1 MTLMRY
7 YDGSLVNGPQF
18 HFRCLERAQDPFG
31 TSLPAP
37 SGISIRADLETGFDH
52 LDSSILGLITA
63 SFSMGSMLAILFVPY
78 ATDILG
84 RQTGVVIIIMPVA
97 LICMGFYIAVHCWQS
112 CPRLRHRHRTRIFF
126 NSAAAGLF
134 SSLFLFVSSDNG
146 KLPQQEHTGSSTVC
160 WRWAHSPTAPCYF
173 TQQSTTLCGTL
184 GPRSAPGLRLVH
196 SIFSNAA
203 LNEDLWMSGTELS
216 P

>member
-1 MTLMRY
+1 MRY

-112 CPRLRHRHRTRIFF
+112 CPRLRHRHRTRIFLILQRRACF
-126 NSAAAGLF
+126 LLYSYSSRRTMGSYRSRNILEAPRFAGAELIHPQHRAILHNNPQHYVVPWVLGRLLGCVWYIPF
-134 SSLFLFVSSDNG
+134 SVM
-146 KLPQQEHTGSSTVC
+146 LP
-160 WRWAHSPTAPCYF
+160 
-173 TQQSTTLCGTL
+173 
-184 GPRSAPGLRLVH
+184 
-196 SIFSNAA
+196 
-203 LNEDLWMSGTELS
+203 
-216 P
+216 